1 MKKYEVLFTDKHT
14 EIMDHETV
22 DQLIT
27 ELELFERTDVSQ
39 IHLLKDDGDFD
50 TIWTEEDGLFVGG
63 FGFDDDDDDEDDEDE
78 EEDFYEDGSE
88 LFSEDLSNIIG
99 VIEDIKEELDLSDR
113 DDKLMYDKMTEVLTD
128 TKTLQEIKELCVDR
142 VCDSDTICN
151 YISDYS
157 VSELGDMDGIWNEFG
172 DILRETIYEY
182 FEN

>member
-14 EIMDHETV
+14 EIVDHDTV

-27 ELELFERTDVSQ
+27 ELETFERFDVSQ
-39 IHLLKDDGDFD
+39 IHLLKDDGDFE
-50 TIWTEEDGLFVGG
+50 TIWTEEEGLFVKD
-63 FGFDDDDDDEDDEDE
+63 FEPVDDEEDE
-78 EEDFYEDGSE
+78 EGGEEEEEFYGDGSE
-88 LFSEDLSNIIG
+88 LFSTDLSNITG
-99 VIEDIKEELDLSDR
+99 VIEDIKEDLDLSDR
-113 DDKLMYDKMTEVLTD
+113 DDKLMYDKMTKVLTD
-128 TKTLQEIKELCVDR
+128 TNTLKEIKELCVDR

-182 FEN
+182 FED